1 MGPICSQTAVCL
13 SASTACLNLLK
24 VLYRMNLNDVLLELA
39 GSTFDENATVE
50 QALKKLSLPD
60 SHTRLSG
67 MSSVLLPHQILGVAW
82 MREREAHTYVIYRKL
97 HLVPPHM

>member
-1 MGPICSQTAVCL
+1 
-13 SASTACLNLLK
+13 
-24 VLYRMNLNDVLLELA
+24 MNLNDVLLELA